1 MTKSKLTSLIIFVF
15 IPFQIL
21 PAFAKEPQFN
31 ELFRLMKEFELEQN
45 QDAKIEY
52 ICSFKVD
59 SNGKIWIAD
68 LGSEQDPS
76 TVKIYSPEGKLLRVI
91 QGTDKFKSARDM
103 DFDLRKQVYV
113 ADLFNKIAVFDS
125 LGNFK
130 YSILTHDDWNTKLKS
145 SWGISP
151 FSIKYDPKGGY
162 LFIGAYEGFGGKDSV
177 GQYLHKYTTSG
188 KLIGSFL
195 PIDKNLIRLAPA
207 DPAIVYLDLDRD
219 GNIWCVQSMAYEV
232 FKFSPGGKLIQKF
245 QGKSRFYIPPYKLEN
260 PSGVKAIN
268 AWMETWTQIANCL
281 VTKDGLI
288 LLSLQTHKPTEYV
301 LEIYNP
307 EGKLLAGDIQTNYRL
322 LGKDNE
328 GFLYFLLD
336 GEKKGESQEFKIGK
350 FSLNLKP

>member
-1 MTKSKLTSLIIFVF
+1 MIQSKLKSFIILAF
-15 IPFQIL
+15 ILFQIL

-31 ELFRLMKEFELEQN
+31 ELFRLMKEFELEQK
-45 QDAKIEY
+45 QDAKIGY
-52 ICSFKVD
+52 ICSFKID
-59 SNGKIWIAD
+59 SNGRIWIAD
-68 LGSEQDPS
+68 LGHPSEQKAS
-76 TVKIYSPEGKLLRVI
+76 SVKIYSPEGKLLRVI

-113 ADLFNKIAVFDS
+113 ADVFNKIAIFDS

-130 YSILTHDDWNTKLKS
+130 YSISTEDDKS
-145 SWGISP
+145 SWSITP
-151 FSIKYDPKGGY
+151 FSIRYDPKGGY
-162 LFIGAYEGFGGKDSV
+162 LFIGAYQGFGGKDSV

-195 PIDKNLIRLAPA
+195 PIDKDLIHLAPA
-207 DPAIVYLDLDRD
+207 DPARVYLDLDQD

-232 FKFSPGGKLIQKF
+232 FKFSPDGKLIQKF
-245 QGKSRFYIPPYKLEN
+245 QGKSRFYIPPYKLES
-260 PSGVKAIN
+260 PSAVKAINAIN
-268 AWMETWTQIANCL
+268 AWMETWTQIANL
-281 VTKDGLI
+281 VIKDGLTLI
-288 LLSLQTHKPTEYV
+288 SLQTHKPTEYV
-301 LEIYNP
+301 MEIYDPN
-307 EGKLLAGDIQTNYRL
+307 GKLLAGDIQTNYRL

>member
-1 MTKSKLTSLIIFVF
+1 VF
-15 IPFQIL
+15 ILFQL
-21 PAFAKEPQFN
+21 FPAFAKESHFN
-31 ELFRLMKEFELEQN
+31 ELFKLVNEFKLEQT
-45 QDAKIEY
+45 QDTEIGY
-52 ICSFKVD
+52 LCSFKVD
-59 SNGKIWIAD
+59 SNGNIWIAD

-91 QGTDKFKSARDM
+91 QGTDKFKSARDIE
-103 DFDLRKQVYV
+103 FDLRKQVYV

-130 YSILTHDDWNTKLKS
+130 YSISTEDEKS
-145 SWGISP
+145 SWAITP
-151 FSIKYDPKGGY
+151 FSIKYDFKYDY
-162 LFIGAYEGFGGKDSV
+162 LFVGAYEGFGGKDSV

-207 DPAIVYLDLDRD
+207 DPAIVYLDLDQN
-219 GNIWCVQSMAYEV
+219 GNIWCVQSMAYEI

-245 QGKSRFYIPPYKLEN
+245 QGKSRFYIPPYKLTS

-268 AWMETWTQIANCL
+268 TWMKTWTQIANCL
-281 VTKDGLI
+281 VAENGLI
-288 LLSLQTHKPTEYV
+288 LISLQTHKPTEYV

-307 EGKLLAGDIQTNYRL
+307 DGKLLAGDIQTNYRL